1 MTTLERLIASW
12 RASPDGRHF
21 REGATASEL
30 EAFEARSEWKLPAEW
45 RELYAFTNGV
55 VLSHWMELY
64 PLFGAPSL
72 LDGHKY
78 WPQRWNWPVI
88 PEDLWIAGWSG
99 GEGEWATQ
107 FGLWLP
113 SATEQV
119 GPVVEMD
126 AKGGLTVAG
135 SSLIA
140 FLVAR
145 TTRDLI
151 GDYDLINAPDTAFD
165 ALGVPHELRRSD
177 GPEGWVAIGRWADP
191 GLPGGD
197 YISEKALDAQA
208 IMELLGS
215 RR

>member
-12 RASPDGRHF
+12 RVSPDQRVF
-21 REGATASEL
+21 REGATASDVEV
-30 EAFEARSEWKLPAEW
+30 FEARAGWKLPTEW
-45 RELYAFTNGV
+45 RELYEITNGV
-55 VLSHWMELY
+55 VLSHWVELY
-64 PLFGAPSL
+64 PLFGTPSL
-72 LDGHKY
+72 LDGHQY
-78 WPQRWNWPVI
+78 WRRWNWPVI

-99 GEGEWATQ
+99 GEGESATQ

-119 GPVVEMD
+119 GPVVEMH
-126 AKGGLTVAG
+126 ANGGLEVAG

-145 TTRDLI
+145 TTCDLVSF
-151 GDYDLINAPDTAFD
+151 NAPDAAFD

-177 GPEGWVAIGRWADP
+177 GPEGWIAIGRWADP
-191 GLPGGD
+191 GLPGGN
-197 YISEKALDAQA
+197 YAPEEFALNAQA